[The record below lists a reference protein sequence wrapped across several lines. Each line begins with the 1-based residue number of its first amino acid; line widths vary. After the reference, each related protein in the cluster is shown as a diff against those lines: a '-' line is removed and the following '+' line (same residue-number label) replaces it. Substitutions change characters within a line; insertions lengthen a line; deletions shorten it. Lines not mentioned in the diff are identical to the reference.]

1 MEQQHLWG
9 RISKGIMEKVKKSP
23 GFYELDYTSIKNLNQ
38 KAPAL
43 SSALDARSL
52 TNAKTQQ
59 EKLNPGEA
67 ELWQINAFLQSEK
80 ELQPDTEFVLHAE
93 RVNYKRADGAKVEKI
108 RFYTRPRTEETEE
121 TEKGFFAFLD
131 NLINKDRKNQ
141 DDKNLANSTL
151 AALAKAYKAA
161 AGATASRPTLR
172 SSLDRLIQRS
182 ASPASGSIALDLKVV
197 ATAIGN
203 EKYER
208 ATESALAESST
219 FRDAMLAEISI
230 SYNKFQDFAE
240 RKTLEDLTSFGFQM
254 TEIMAFDRL
263 VSNIMGKKNGDE
275 ENLHAIDRFQKHWI
289 ALHDNNSPSGQKFRD
304 FVWSDPTHI
313 VWSMVAYRLAGR
325 PAPTFDLN
333 AHAKGDVIMVPE
345 VEYIQALPG
354 ETTMRETISKL
365 HSDATEKNCPQFAKT
380 NFEGEKILVAAKGCA
395 IDENQHLL
403 YSYQHTYIQRA
414 YESIFAHKATTAR
427 TIILMPLFNY
437 TENTINDCID
447 IMLAP
452 AREIFK
458 RGEKLTLGISTRDPR
473 IKLKFDNAVYKLI
486 DELRKNKS
494 ETEAVTK
501 INNPDNHQVKKII
514 EPETQTANSPA
525 IQESVVESMR
535 RLITKGIE
543 TFNQHADVVQS
554 TAPATAATAATA
566 ATVATFATQGY
577 EALKG
582 SFAVLTT
589 QQIFG
594 DQNADG
600 NVMHSTKP
608 LVKPDSPLSVAVEVM
623 AAKEEAGLLAVANAL
638 ADTYSGAGGYDAAVV
653 LEKLPPMQ
661 LKRKKPGSPVKVA
674 AIVELSAQ
682 KATSLHSAT
691 PADRGIEYVKLQTGI
706 TGAHWWPNE
715 KTVILLSDSADECI
729 QPRQKDIKSELNT
742 LLKED
747 TFSMFCGTGVLFKP
761 QNAKSGIPQ
770 NQNRYFVF
778 AEKLQAGAIA
788 EIAKRYTEMA
798 EEAARIGIN
807 KLVVTPCFDRPNN
820 SLFSDQKPYKKA
832 IGTTIKT
839 LDELTIKFPELDIT
853 LVARSEAEKALMQ
866 EAIEAWSQE
875 KQRQRLLTN

>member
-1 MEQQHLWG
+1 
-9 RISKGIMEKVKKSP
+9 MEKVKKSP
-23 GFYELDYTSIKNLNQ
+23 GFYELDYTSIKNRNQ
-38 KAPAL
+38 KAPA

-59 EKLNPGEA
+59 KKLNPGEA

-80 ELQPDTEFVLHAE
+80 ELQLDIELVLHAE
-93 RVNYKRADGAKVEKI
+93 RVNYERSDGAKVEKI
-108 RFYTRPRTEETEE
+108 RFYTRPKIEKTEETK
-121 TEKGFFAFLD
+121 KGFFAFLD
-131 NLINKDRKNQ
+131 NLINKDKKNQEKKNQ

-151 AALAKAYKAA
+151 AGLAKVYKAA
-161 AGATASRPTLR
+161 AGVTASRPTLH

-182 ASPASGSIALDLKVV
+182 ASPASGSIAPDLMVV

-203 EKYER
+203 EKYKR
-208 ATESALAESST
+208 ATETALAESST
-219 FRDAMLAEISI
+219 FRDAMLAEINI
-230 SYNKFQDFAE
+230 SYNEFQGFAE

-263 VSNIMGKKNGDE
+263 VSNITGRKNGDE
-275 ENLHAIDRFQKHWI
+275 ENLHAIDRFRKQWI
-289 ALHDNNSPSGQKFRD
+289 ALHDNNSPGGQKFRD
-304 FVWSDPTHI
+304 FVWNDPTHI
-313 VWSMVAYRLAGR
+313 VWSMVAHRLAGR

-333 AHAKGDVIMVPE
+333 AHAKGDVVMVPE
-345 VEYIQALPG
+345 VKYIQAFPG

-380 NFEGEKILVAAKGCA
+380 NFEGEKILVAAKGCV
-395 IDENQHLL
+395 IDENQYLL

-414 YESIFAHKATTAR
+414 YESVFAHKAATAR

-437 TENTINDCID
+437 TENSIDDCID

-452 AREIFK
+452 AREVVR
-458 RGEKLTLGISTRDPR
+458 RGEKLSLGISTPDPR
-473 IKLKFDNAVYKLI
+473 IKMKFDNAVYELI
-486 DELRKNKS
+486 DELRKNKN
-494 ETEAVTK
+494 ETEAVAK
-501 INNPDNHQVKKII
+501 NNNPDNHQVKKIT
-514 EPETQTANSPA
+514 ELETQTADSPA
-525 IQESVVESMR
+525 IHESVVENMR
-535 RLITKGIE
+535 RLITEGIE
-543 TFNQHADVVQS
+543 TFKQHADDVQS
-554 TAPATAATAATA
+554 TAPATA

-582 SFAVLTT
+582 SLPILTP

-608 LVKPDSPLSVAVEVM
+608 LVKPDTPLSVAVEVM
-623 AAKEEAGLLAVANAL
+623 AAKEKTGLLAVANSL
-638 ADTYSGAGGYDAAVV
+638 ADTYSGAGGHDAAVV
-653 LEKLPPMQ
+653 LERMPPMQ
-661 LKRKKPGSPVKVA
+661 MKRKKPGSPVKLA
-674 AIVELSAQ
+674 AIVEPSAQ

-706 TGAHWWPNE
+706 TGLHWWPNE
-715 KTVILLSDSADECI
+715 KTVILLSDPADECI
-729 QPRQKDIKSELNT
+729 QPGQTDIKSELNT

-747 TFSMFCGTGVLFKP
+747 TFSTFCGTGVLFKP
-761 QNAKSGIPQ
+761 QSAKNDIPQ
-770 NQNRYFVF
+770 NHNRHFVY
-778 AEKLQAGAIA
+778 AEKLQASATA
-788 EIAKRYTEMA
+788 EIAKRYTGMV

-807 KLVVTPCFDRPNN
+807 KLVVTPCFDRPSD
-820 SLFSDQKPYKKA
+820 SLFSDQKPYKRA

-866 EAIEAWSQE
+866 EAIQAWSQE
-875 KQRQRLLTN
+875 KQRERLPTN